1 MALIGTKA
9 QTFAAMAALAM
20 SLGGSDA
27 PSIGI
32 SKGHTPN
39 KYQPHSGA
47 KEKAR
52 RLKQLAKQGASR

>member
-1 MALIGTKA
+1 MIGTKR
-9 QTFAAMAALAM
+9 QTFAALAALAM
-20 SLGGSDA
+20 SIGGSDA
-27 PSIGI
+27 PVSLGI

-52 RLKQLAKQGASR
+52 RLKQLARRGSK